1 MARGPSHIC
10 RALFFFH
17 FRTATHAQTR
27 MHSSVHTRSYQL
39 SRRFAMCACACS
51 LDAWLL
57 PNIFP
62 TGCLAT
68 HSTCSLRT
76 QQQTGTCSPPLSL
89 YAANTVALVAVCAA
103 CPIILWCVFPPP
115 VVCVCGVPSPA
126 RVPAA
131 HTHQLMYSD
140 LDERNITELSKFDAS
155 VALETLE
162 HYCSGDLS
170 QVRNRRAYLAG
181 AVHGSAIGC

>member
-1 MARGPSHIC
+1 MGGTAIASRLARGPSHIC

-27 MHSSVHTRSYQL
+27 MHSSIHTRSYQL

-103 CPIILWCVFPPP
+103 CPIILWCVPSSCCL
-115 VVCVCGVPSPA
+115 CV
-126 RVPAA
+126 
-131 HTHQLMYSD
+131 
-140 LDERNITELSKFDAS
+140 
-155 VALETLE
+155 
-162 HYCSGDLS
+162 
-170 QVRNRRAYLAG
+170 RRAFSCTRPCCS
-181 AVHGSAIGC
+181 HTSAHVQRPG